1 MAVHP
6 SALIDGSAVLGDGVE
21 VGPFSIV
28 GPNVTLGDG
37 VRLGAQ
43 VVIQQDTTIG
53 ARPRVSPFA
62 VLGGDPQHMGYKG
75 EPVRVE
81 IGSDCVIREN
91 VTVNRGTAGGGGLTR
106 VGDRVLLMNNAHVGH
121 DVFVG
126 DDTVLAT
133 SATIGG
139 HAVIGSRVFMGG
151 LSAVH
156 QFGRVGDGAIVGG
169 LAAVTRDVI
178 PYGSV
183 WGNHA
188 RLQGLNLV
196 GLKRKGYGKVEI
208 RALLAA
214 YRDLFEG
221 EGVFEER
228 LERVAATTELPEI
241 QQIVAFIREGGRRP
255 LCLPEA

>member
-53 ARPRVSPFA
+53 ARTRVSPFA

-106 VGDRVLLMNNAHVGH
+106 VGD
-121 DVFVG
+121 
-126 DDTVLAT
+126 
-133 SATIGG
+133 
-139 HAVIGSRVFMGG
+139 
-151 LSAVH
+151 
-156 QFGRVGDGAIVGG
+156 GAIVGG

-196 GLKRKGYGKVEI
+196 GLKRKGYGKAEI